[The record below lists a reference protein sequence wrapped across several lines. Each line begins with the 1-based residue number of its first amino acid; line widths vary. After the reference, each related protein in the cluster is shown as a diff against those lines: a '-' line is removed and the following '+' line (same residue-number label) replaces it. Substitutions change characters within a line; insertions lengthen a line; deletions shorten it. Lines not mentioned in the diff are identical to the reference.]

1 VESWWRVA
9 RRGELV
15 GYLTDDEHA
24 RLLALAE
31 SCSAAA
37 GDLVFQKGSPSRSL
51 LIVEE
56 GQLEVFDES
65 MGLPVVLAIV
75 GPGGVV
81 GEVGFVDGLPRTHNV
96 RARGA
101 CRLWRLTR
109 EALLG
114 LVDRDPLLFAKIAV
128 GLAQLLTLR
137 FRSAVEEMEPVRSFA
152 AALREPLDFEDAPPQ
167 FDEIEAPLP
176 EEDPDRKAKA
186 AKAAAKG
193 AAKSG
198 AKAKTES
205 DTRPFANPA
214 SEAVKVIRRA
224 ARRRRKGGS
233 GSAV

>member
-1 VESWWRVA
+1 MESWWPVA
-9 RRGELV
+9 RSGELV
-15 GYLTDDEHA
+15 GFLTDDEHA
-24 RLLALAE
+24 RLLGLAE
-31 SCSAAA
+31 ACSAAA
-37 GDLVFQKGSPSRSL
+37 GDVVFQKGGPSRSL

-81 GEVGFVDGLPRTHNV
+81 GEVGFVDGLPRTHHV

-101 CRLWRLTR
+101 CRLRRLSR

-114 LVDRDPLLFAKIAV
+114 LVGSDPLLFAKVTI
-128 GLAQLLTLR
+128 GLAQLLSFR

-152 AALREPLDFEDAPPQ
+152 ASLREPLDLEGAPAQ

-176 EEDPDRKAKA
+176 EEDPDRRAMPA
-186 AKAAAKG
+186 AG
-193 AAKSG
+193 G
-198 AKAKTES
+198 ES
-205 DTRPFANPA
+205 DTRPFDNPA
-214 SEAVKVIRRA
+214 AEAVKVIRKA
-224 ARRRRKGGS
+224 ARRGRKKGGS

>member
-1 VESWWRVA
+1 MDWWPVA
-9 RRGELV
+9 RGGELV
-15 GYLTDDEHA
+15 GYLTDDELA

-37 GDLVFQKGSPSRSL
+37 GDLVFQKGGPSRSL
-51 LIVEE
+51 LIVAE

-96 RARGA
+96 RARGE
-101 CRLWRLTR
+101 CRLWRLSR
-109 EALLG
+109 EALLD
-114 LVDRDPLLFAKIAV
+114 LVHRDALLFAKITI

-152 AALREPLDFEDAPPQ
+152 AALREPLDFEDALPQ

-176 EEDPDRKAKA
+176 EEDPDGKAKAKAA
-186 AKAAAKG
+186 AKAAAK
-193 AAKSG
+193 AKG
-198 AKAKTES
+198 ES
-205 DTRPFANPA
+205 DTRPVDNPA
-214 SEAVKVIRRA
+214 SEAVKVIRKA

>member
-1 VESWWRVA
+1 MESWWRVA

-24 RLLALAE
+24 RLLAVAE

-37 GDLVFQKGSPSRSL
+37 GDLVFQKGGPSRSL
-51 LIVEE
+51 LIVDE

-101 CRLWRLTR
+101 CRLWRLSR

-114 LVDRDPLLFAKIAV
+114 LVDRDPLLFAKITI

-152 AALREPLDFEDAPPQ
+152 AALREPIDFEEALPQ

-176 EEDPDRKAKA
+176 EEDPDRKARSA
-186 AKAAAKG
+186 AKAKAKG
-193 AAKSG
+193 D
-198 AKAKTES
+198 S
-205 DTRPFANPA
+205 DTRPYANPA
-214 SEAVKVIRRA
+214 SEAVKVIRKA
-224 ARRRRKGGS
+224 TRRRRKGGS